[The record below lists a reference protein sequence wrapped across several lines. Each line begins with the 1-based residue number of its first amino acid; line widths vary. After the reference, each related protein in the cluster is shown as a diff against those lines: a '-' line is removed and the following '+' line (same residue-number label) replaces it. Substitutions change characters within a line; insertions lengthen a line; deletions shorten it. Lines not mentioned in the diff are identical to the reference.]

1 MTSLSPKKSCFKM
14 VPNWPLHS
22 PTNAG
27 RRRGGRV
34 CTHGRLLV
42 QRLQHPV
49 FQGLEIPGTLV
60 LHSFLTR
67 FEELQAERVT
77 ED

>member
-1 MTSLSPKKSCFKM
+1 M
-14 VPNWPLHS
+14 VPNLAS
-22 PTNAG
+22 ALPTDAG
-27 RRRGGRV
+27 RRGGRV
-34 CTHGRLLV
+34 CTHGGLLV